1 MRQPANPVFASFC
14 ALLLSATMIAGQT
27 MHAIEPS
34 NLDRSI
40 SPCQDFYQFA
50 TGGWLAKNPIPAAYP
65 TWGVDSVL
73 SEQNRDSLREILE
86 AAAKNSAAPKGSSEQ
101 KVGDF
106 YAACMAEEKI

>member
-1 MRQPANPVFASFC
+1 MRQPANSVFASLC

-27 MHAIEPS
+27 MRAIELS
-34 NLDRSI
+34 NLDRSV

-73 SEQNRDSLREILE
+73 TEQNQDSLREILD
-86 AAAKNSAAPKGSSEQ
+86 AAARNTGAPKGAASRRSEIFTPLAWR
-101 KVGDF
+101 K
-106 YAACMAEEKI
+106 KR